1 MYSYRHFTPGR
12 KSTTSKIIHSDRSKV
27 CMCDTYDKFTVLN
40 NLPNISRGLR
50 IAQTIRTTVGGTTRF
65 GNNYINYPNYTT
77 DYENNDATYINN
89 IENYAIRLENANAT
103 NNTNFLRN
111 RCIEQRAEICRTL
124 NPPRNKF

>member
-40 NLPNISRGLR
+40 NLPNISRGMR

-65 GNNYINYPNYTT
+65 GNNYTT
-77 DYENNDATYINN
+77 NNNTFLENVNVNVIVNDNANGDNVTNN
-89 IENYAIRLENANAT
+89 IP
-103 NNTNFLRN
+103 RN
-111 RCIEQRAEICRTL
+111 RCVEQRAEICRTL